1 MFVHI
6 NSAMRCPLLQL
17 SISPL
22 LLVSGGTTLPCWST
36 KNRALHK
43 LLKIFQTVS
52 RNLSKSCSK
61 VAKKQSK
68 VAFCHESC
76 SKVAGRN
83 KSCFRSDAKI
93 CKLYNKSTIS
103 KHCCAI
109 LRQNQPCQEPIK
121 WSPHLH

>member
-1 MFVHI
+1 
-6 NSAMRCPLLQL
+6 MRCPLLQL

-22 LLVSGGTTLPCWST
+22 LLVSGGTTLPCWCT

-68 VAFCHESC
+68 VAFCHEVAQKLLAETKAVLGLMLKYANC
-76 SKVAGRN
+76 TTKVRFLSIVVQFCG
-83 KSCFRSDAKI
+83 KTSLAK
-93 CKLYNKSTIS
+93 
-103 KHCCAI
+103 
-109 LRQNQPCQEPIK
+109 
-121 WSPHLH
+121 

>member
-22 LLVSGGTTLPCWST
+22 LLVSGGTTLPCWCT

-68 VAFCHESC
+68 VFVT
-76 SKVAGRN
+76 KVAQKLLAETKAVLGLMLKYANCTTKVRFLSIVVQFCG
-83 KSCFRSDAKI
+83 KTSLAK
-93 CKLYNKSTIS
+93 
-103 KHCCAI
+103 
-109 LRQNQPCQEPIK
+109 
-121 WSPHLH
+121 

>member
-61 VAKKQSK
+61 VAKKKNQKLLFVTK
-68 VAFCHESC
+68 VAQKLLAETKAVLGLMLKYANCTTKVRFLSIVVQFCGKTSL
-76 SKVAGRN
+76 
-83 KSCFRSDAKI
+83 AK
-93 CKLYNKSTIS
+93 
-103 KHCCAI
+103 
-109 LRQNQPCQEPIK
+109 
-121 WSPHLH
+121 